1 MDARSVR
8 VAAYFRAL
16 GQSWDQIAMGM
27 GVNAFELEGL
37 PVTNPVAWQM
47 ANEEFEPIILRD
59 AKYQA
64 IAAAK
69 LQVRSTNEAISQKTT
84 LAMLK
89 YDVEV
94 KKLAVKREEMR
105 IQEEKAKQAE
115 AKAKAKAAKSNP
127 TPPQAPPQAP
137 TSEPAKSETP
147 AVADKPNNSK
157 PPVEAP
163 KTQDPKTQ
171 VVKQNP
177 PAPVVPP
184 AASQKTG

>member
-1 MDARSVR
+1 MDAKLVR
-8 VAAYFRAL
+8 IAAYFRAL

-37 PVTNPVAWQM
+37 PVTNPVSWQM

-69 LQVRSTNEAISQKTT
+69 LQVRSTNEAISLKTT

-94 KKLAVKREEMR
+94 KKLAMKREEMR
-105 IQEEKAKQAE
+105 LQEEKAKQAE
-115 AKAKAKAAKSNP
+115 AKAKAKAAKSHPNP
-127 TPPQAPPQAP
+127 PPAPQSPPASEPIKNETPPTGDVP
-137 TSEPAKSETP
+137 
-147 AVADKPNNSK
+147 NSK
-157 PPVEAP
+157 PPLEAP
-163 KTQDPKTQ
+163 KAQTG
-171 VVKQNP
+171 KQNP
-177 PAPVVPP
+177 PLTPTTPP
-184 AASQKTG
+184 APPQKTG

>member
-115 AKAKAKAAKSNP
+115 AKAKAKAAKSDL
-127 TPPQAPPQAP
+127 TPPQAPTA
-137 TSEPAKSETP
+137 EPAKSETP
-147 AVADKPNNSK
+147 PVAEGPNNSK
-157 PPVEAP
+157 PPVETP
-163 KTQDPKTQ
+163 KAQDPKAQ

>member
-64 IAAAK
+64 VAAAK

-105 IQEEKAKQAE
+105 LQEEKAKQAE

-127 TPPQAPPQAP
+127 TPPPPPIP
-137 TSEPAKSETP
+137 TSEPTKSETP
-147 AVADKPNNSK
+147 PVAEGPNNSK

-163 KTQDPKTQ
+163 KAQDPKTQ

-177 PAPVVPP
+177 PAQVVPP
-184 AASQKTG
+184 ASSQKTG

>member
-59 AKYQA
+59 VKYQA
-64 IAAAK
+64 VAAAK

-84 LAMLK
+84 LALLK

-94 KKLAVKREEMR
+94 KKLAMKREEMR
-105 IQEEKAKQAE
+105 LQEEKAKQAE

-127 TPPQAPPQAP
+127 TPPSPPAP
-137 TSEPAKSETP
+137 TSEPTKSEAPPVGDGPT
-147 AVADKPNNSK
+147 K
-157 PPVEAP
+157 PPQAKPSLEPNPIA
-163 KTQDPKTQ
+163 
-171 VVKQNP
+171 KQNP
-177 PAPVVPP
+177 PAIPVVPP
-184 AASQKTG
+184 ASPQKSR